1 MDIWG
6 WRSSRWPILG
16 HFRPFPTS
24 SGTIHGPRWSRLS
37 FKRPFYIGN
46 HYCFTKICPK
56 FDIWGWRLSRWPILG
71 HFLPFSAISGHV
83 HGPRWSRLCFNRPFF
98 SENQCCFNNI
108 CPKIDIWGWSWSRW
122 PILGHFLPFLAT
134 YMVWDGPGWASSI
147 YFLVG
152 INVALTICA
161 LKSISEAAD
170 APDGQVLAV
179 PGPHGVRDGRHQN
192 KKWSE
197 FHFAATSKT

>member
-1 MDIWG
+1 MAIFGNIQVCIFSGNNQSTPKISDASDCFWLF
-6 WRSSRWPILG
+6 WPFKWL
-16 HFRPFPTS
+16 
-24 SGTIHGPRWSRLS
+24 HGPRWSRLS

-122 PILGHFLPFLAT
+122 PILDHFRPFPAISGHAH
-134 YMVWDGPGWASSI
+134 GPRWSRISFKHLFFSGNQCCFNNICPKI
-147 YFLVG
+147 YIWG
-152 INVALTICA
+152 CRC
-161 LKSISEAAD
+161 S
-170 APDGQVLAV
+170 
-179 PGPHGVRDGRHQN
+179 R
-192 KKWSE
+192 
-197 FHFAATSKT
+197 